1 MNNKRGFND
10 IAINNSKFT
19 GGLITGPAIILGS
32 IAYRFAKKRR
42 MYITLPTT
50 FRMSIEIISIVLSI
64 LLLIMFDERSLKT
77 YISQNPIDSGL
88 WIGIIIAYFVMVVHN
103 NKNDDISYKKQGENK
118 NDTGQ
123 SNVAVAENSIHLE
136 GVGGWLILLAFG
148 IVAGLIRMII
158 GFDEDYSFYTDSIL
172 STINSEQ
179 FSTVFGGGDVATLF
193 WLLVYE
199 FIGSAVFLLLWMYMT
214 FLFFSKK
221 ERFSS
226 LFINLNLWFL
236 LFNLIDV
243 YVGSTLVILQ
253 DSFGN
258 EVYRNLAGQAFSI
271 IIWVWYIKKS
281 ERVKNTFIN

>member
-136 GVGGWLILLAFG
+136 
-148 IVAGLIRMII
+148 
-158 GFDEDYSFYTDSIL
+158 
-172 STINSEQ
+172 
-179 FSTVFGGGDVATLF
+179 
-193 WLLVYE
+193 
-199 FIGSAVFLLLWMYMT
+199 AVNPFAP
-214 FLFFSKK
+214 
-221 ERFSS
+221 
-226 LFINLNLWFL
+226 
-236 LFNLIDV
+236 
-243 YVGSTLVILQ
+243 Q
-253 DSFGN
+253 
-258 EVYRNLAGQAFSI
+258 GQASRSVVRLTQNSFQQCLVAVM
-271 IIWVWYIKKS
+271 WQLYFGYWYM
-281 ERVKNTFIN
+281 NL